1 MRCDKCRNEAVFF
14 QAYSG
19 RHLCSRHLVAD
30 IEARAKRSIRSHRW
44 MRPGDHIAVVVSGDR
59 RSAAL
64 LFFLKKL
71 TAGRRDVRLSAVPVC
86 EDENGAGVRSAA
98 MRVAESLQVRC
109 IKMPAPG
116 DSGTA
121 PIANITKIAVAVSLD
136 DIAQSVLG
144 QFLFGNADR
153 LVHPPPAEWYRIPVI
168 CPFIAVPSEELDR
181 YWESEGTGIGC
192 LSTTSGHDILL
203 QEIQGMLED
212 FSLRHPA
219 TGYALLH
226 IAEDLSSGNVAAI
239 GAAARPAA
247 GCTPPHGIL
256 REVESGG
263 V

>member
-19 RHLCSRHLVAD
+19 RHLCSRHLVSD

-59 RSAAL
+59 KSAAL
-64 LFFLKKL
+64 LSFLKKL

-86 EDENGAGVRSAA
+86 EEDNRAGNNSAA
-98 MRVAESLQVRC
+98 MRVAVSLQIRC

-116 DSGTA
+116 DSGTVPYA
-121 PIANITKIAVAVSLD
+121 DITKIAVAVSLD

-153 LVHPPPAEWYRIPVI
+153 LVHPPLSEWSRIPVI
-168 CPFIAVPSEELDR
+168 CPFVTVPSEELDR
-181 YWESEGTGIGC
+181 YWESEGTGTGC
-192 LSTTSGHDILL
+192 LSTTSCHDTVL
-203 QEIQGMLED
+203 QETRAMLED

-239 GAAARPAA
+239 GAGSRLAA
-247 GCTPPHGIL
+247 GCTPVPWHP
-256 REVESGG
+256 SGG
-263 V
+263 GKR

>member
-14 QAYSG
+14 QACSG

-64 LFFLKKL
+64 LSFLKKL

-86 EDENGAGVRSAA
+86 EEDYRAGNNSAA
-98 MRVAESLQVRC
+98 MRVTESLQVRC
-109 IKMPAPG
+109 IMPAPG

-121 PIANITKIAVAVSLD
+121 SYTNITKIAVAVSLD
-136 DIAQSVLG
+136 EIAQSVLG

-181 YWESEGTGIGC
+181 YWESEGTGIEC
-192 LSTTSGHDILL
+192 LSTTSCHDIVL
-203 QEIQGMLED
+203 QETQAMLDD

-219 TGYALLH
+219 TRYALLNV
-226 IAEDLSSGNVAAI
+226 AEELTSGNVAAL
-239 GAAARPAA
+239 GAAVA
-247 GCTPPHGIL
+247 GQPSCTSPHTNLWEAGNGDI
-256 REVESGG
+256 
-263 V
+263 